1 MRNDKPWVWALLS
14 YPGIGVLEPVEG
26 VRQYVPAPFLC
37 PIGKKHQLYKPI
49 IKMKRI
55 KKKYST
61 PTVDVVELKTEKF
74 LCLSNINPLFFL
86 PFDGGGED
94 W

>member
-1 MRNDKPWVWALLS
+1 
-14 YPGIGVLEPVEG
+14 
-26 VRQYVPAPFLC
+26 
-37 PIGKKHQLYKPI
+37 
-49 IKMKRI
+49 MKRI
-55 KKKYST
+55 KKEYSS